1 MGFGLNEVSEY
12 LFALKIFLGELSETI
27 APDLADEPSIHSAS
41 TGPNRDIGCTS
52 TGSQHD
58 LAKGVATAQKFRV
71 GANEYIPSKVAENAQ
86 GRWGI
91 GQRT

>member
-1 MGFGLNEVSEY
+1 VGNDF
-12 LFALKIFLGELSETI
+12 FALKIFLRELSETI

-41 TGPNRDIGCTS
+41 TGPHRNIGCTS

-71 GANEYIPSKVAENAQ
+71 GANEHVPSKVAENAQ

-91 GQRT
+91 SRRT